1 MIEILKKIEM
11 FLIQILMRYQ
21 QLSTVQIIHMA
32 SSPEFRSVSNNLYV
46 VLENGELYP
55 KLYSSYDAARAAAL
69 EKYKEWLDEERSE
82 CAEWGGGT
90 ASQVD
95 VEENKETGTTS
106 LYIEKEIY
114 ITIQRYTVEM

>member
-1 MIEILKKIEM
+1 MIKKIEM
-11 FLIQILMRYQ
+11 FFNPDSY
-21 QLSTVQIIHMA
+21 QLSEAVISVSNHMA
-32 SSPEFRSVSNNLYV
+32 SSPEFSSVSNNLYV

-82 CAEWGGGT
+82 CAEWGGAM

-95 VEENKETGTTS
+95 VEENKETGTTT
-106 LYIEKEIY
+106 LYVEKEIY
-114 ITIQRYTVEM
+114 ITIQRYTV